1 MIEEYMMEKFIE
13 RVNVLIYGFGKEL
26 EEDKEKLLCF
36 LNTLCEVPFRSNV
49 SFEFEKIRDNYIHM
63 KGIISDKSI
72 PFSIKIDTLYK
83 LNIKKIPYRLSV
95 FSDDLEIEIANK
107 INNII
112 LGEINM
118 LDLYDIYMYFT
129 LREYEIDEELLFTF
143 IDKKININL
152 VRYVDRPFVKEEW
165 SKFKTSVKISFE
177 SVILVLEKI
186 VSLSEKVLV

>member
-1 MIEEYMMEKFIE
+1 
-13 RVNVLIYGFGKEL
+13 
-26 EEDKEKLLCF
+26 
-36 LNTLCEVPFRSNV
+36 
-49 SFEFEKIRDNYIHM
+49 
-63 KGIISDKSI
+63 
-72 PFSIKIDTLYK
+72 
-83 LNIKKIPYRLSV
+83 
-95 FSDDLEIEIANK
+95 
-107 INNII
+107 
-112 LGEINM
+112 M